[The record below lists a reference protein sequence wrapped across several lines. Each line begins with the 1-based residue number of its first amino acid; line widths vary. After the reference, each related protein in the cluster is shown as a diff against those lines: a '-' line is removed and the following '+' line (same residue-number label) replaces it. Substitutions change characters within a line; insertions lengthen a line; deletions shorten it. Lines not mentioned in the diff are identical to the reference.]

1 MKYSQSTGCFY
12 PEWGQYD
19 NLPADLIDTTEE
31 EFEAAIGRPID
42 HRIAVIN
49 GRVATELIPPQP
61 LQERQAAMWEKIKAE
76 RLLRNDG
83 GVLVDGYWFHTDG
96 YSRIQHLGLKDEV
109 KDTEGLDTDTLVID
123 AENVLWKTMSG
134 EFTPMTRKRVKDIV
148 AAVKVLDK
156 RLFKAAE
163 IHRMTMEASADP
175 ESYDYS
181 TGWPAK
187 YEDAV

>member
-1 MKYSQSTGCFY
+1 MSWLSEAVVKTKEQKISEVHSQK
-12 PEWGQYD
+12 
-19 NLPADLIDTTEE
+19 
-31 EFEAAIGRPID
+31 
-42 HRIAVIN
+42 
-49 GRVATELIPPQP
+49 
-61 LQERQAAMWEKIKAE
+61 WEQIKAE
-76 RLLRNDG
+76 RLARNDG

-109 KDTEGLDTDTLVID
+109 KDTEGLNTDPLVID
-123 AENVLWKTMSG
+123 GESVLWKTMSG

>member
-1 MKYSQSTGCFY
+1 MSWLSEAVVKTKEQKISEVHSQK
-12 PEWGQYD
+12 
-19 NLPADLIDTTEE
+19 
-31 EFEAAIGRPID
+31 
-42 HRIAVIN
+42 
-49 GRVATELIPPQP
+49 
-61 LQERQAAMWEKIKAE
+61 WEQIKAE
-76 RLLRNDG
+76 RLARNDG

-109 KDTEGLDTDTLVID
+109 KDTEGLDTDPLVID
-123 AENVLWKTMSG
+123 GESVLWKTMSG

>member
-1 MKYSQSTGCFY
+1 MSWLS
-12 PEWGQYD
+12 
-19 NLPADLIDTTEE
+19 
-31 EFEAAIGRPID
+31 EAVVKTKEQKISEVHSRK
-42 HRIAVIN
+42 
-49 GRVATELIPPQP
+49 
-61 LQERQAAMWEKIKAE
+61 WEQIKAE
-76 RLLRNDG
+76 RLARNDG

-109 KDTEGLDTDTLVID
+109 KDTEGLDTDPLVID
-123 AENVLWKTMSG
+123 GESVLWKTMSG